1 MSEWLYQYW
10 FFCFKTAKH
19 WGKGPT
25 AWTAELL
32 NFDSF
37 SPRTQHSLPG
47 TPQEPLH
54 DNAEDAE
61 SLNAPSDL
69 CRWFVH
75 VRSDWPA
82 YEEIPDEEDVQHPMG
97 QNPDDEAT
105 WRPWQNDQ
113 LEPQLP
119 TRLRDAL
126 EHNDFSPTPAASL
139 PVAIPVIARAAK
151 RSPDELLVESLGFSI
166 ISRNRMQVQDITR
179 QMRQKKMEYVSIH
192 PLHMAI
198 AYLDGHKACC
208 DIFATLASTLTGPG
222 LRESFINEL
231 GHTVWD
237 SMMISILKSHSSAKP
252 FIVDEAWKDTER
264 FPGEEIDIC
273 GRWDADSPALRHL
286 LASGN
291 PSIPS
296 SWKHKFCHTSVQAIC
311 HCITMMFHLRPYAV
325 LSEAP
330 SGLYIRRC
338 FHCGLKLQ
346 LQTLHSLV
354 VTAYHLANNSC
365 QDEDLFGILACL
377 LCFIT
382 RDLDL
387 GKAEVISVTSLMEV
401 DGPEGECDHEKL
413 TAAGLAEKISSHHTV
428 HAWNKTV
435 QTGWAVFC
443 GVLRICEDAADAYAK
458 AEEEY
463 DEDEEDYE
471 AMDIDSRSDQV
482 CDTPNTSET
491 RAGYFCS
498 VHDDLEEGF
507 KAVPLSFRERP
518 DLASLW
524 AAIQAELLIHRR
536 LYDHM
541 SWTSANFSM
550 EMLRDQLSKNMP
562 LSVGYLDEGLL
573 NSYCPCGRFDNGR
586 LAILSDVID
595 PDIDAQDSNP
605 VTKLI
610 KIDCKDARSRTTYGA
625 FFLEEHDY

>member
-61 SLNAPSDL
+61 SLNTPSDL

-75 VRSDWPA
+75 VRGDWPG
-82 YEEIPDEEDVQHPMG
+82 YEEIPDEEDVQHRMG

-105 WRPWQNDQ
+105 WRPWQKDQ

-126 EHNDFSPTPAASL
+126 EHNDFSPTPTASL

-198 AYLDGHKACC
+198 AYLDGSKACC
-208 DIFATLASTLTGPG
+208 DILAELASNLTALQ
-222 LRESFINEL
+222 LREAFVNEV

-237 SMMISILKSHSSAKP
+237 NLMISILKSHSSAKP
-252 FIVDEAWKDTER
+252 FTVDEAWKDTER

-273 GRWDADSPALRHL
+273 GRWDADSPFLRHL

-291 PSIPS
+291 PSIPF
-296 SWKHKFCHTSVQAIC
+296 SWKHKFCHTSIQAIC
-311 HCITMMFHLRPYAV
+311 HCITMMFHLRPISV
-325 LSEAP
+325 LYEAP

-346 LQTLHSLV
+346 PHTLHSLV

-365 QDEDLFGILACL
+365 QDEDLFGMLACL
-377 LCFIT
+377 LCFLACDIDPRKVAT
-382 RDLDL
+382 
-387 GKAEVISVTSLMEV
+387 ISVTNLMET
-401 DGPEGECDHEKL
+401 DAMEGECDHEEL
-413 TAAGLAEKISSHHTV
+413 TAAELAEKISSHLSVHT
-428 HAWNKTV
+428 WNETV
-435 QTGWAVFC
+435 QSGWAVFC
-443 GVLRICEDAADAYAK
+443 GILRLSEDAYKQGAEADPEILGLCLKHHFGEGHDPA
-458 AEEEY
+458 
-463 DEDEEDYE
+463 
-471 AMDIDSRSDQV
+471 ICFLWRS
-482 CDTPNTSET
+482 
-491 RAGYFCS
+491 
-498 VHDDLEEGF
+498 
-507 KAVPLSFRERP
+507 

-524 AAIQAELLIHRR
+524 AATQAELLIHRR
-536 LYDHM
+536 LHDNI
-541 SWTSANFSM
+541 SWISANFSM
-550 EMLRDQLSKNMP
+550 ETLRDQLSRNVP
-562 LSVGYLDEGLL
+562 LSVEYFDEGLL
-573 NSYCPCGRFDNGR
+573 ESNCPCGRFDNGR

-595 PDIDAQDSNP
+595 PDIDADDP
-605 VTKLI
+605 CPITKLI
-610 KIDCKDARSRTTYGA
+610 KIDCKDAWARTTYGE
-625 FFLEEHDY
+625 FFLEEHSY